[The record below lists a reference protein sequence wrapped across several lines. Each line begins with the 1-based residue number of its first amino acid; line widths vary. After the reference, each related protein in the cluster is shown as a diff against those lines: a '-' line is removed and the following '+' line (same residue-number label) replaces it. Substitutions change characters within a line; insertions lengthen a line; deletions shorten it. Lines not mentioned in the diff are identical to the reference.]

1 MDDIFEL
8 NQSWPDELKEL
19 SRRRY
24 RAACRVANLENAV
37 THADPTAFDDVM
49 DRLEAAQDELRT
61 VGRAFMVARLGW
73 ESKQIVAAGEPSTAT
88 SKLHGGSEETVDEKI

>member
-19 SRRRY
+19 SCRRY

-73 ESKQIVAAGEPSTAT
+73 ESKQIVAASGAQHRDM
-88 SKLHGGSEETVDEKI
+88 LHGGSEETVDEKV